1 MSWANKRRRTVQKL
15 VTFTPDEWERVN
27 SLHKKVNKYTTRY
40 RSFTVFARKMLTD
53 GEIRVTEIRP
63 LTDPEPLAREIGRI
77 GVNVNQIAHW
87 ANASRW
93 PSSARR
99 STASSVCSATCSP
112 TNAPPGRTCEHGRG
126 QARQAREIESR
137 RPQRGDGV
145 HHRPRQDRRRK
156 TGQLQLRADRNGLRR
171 AG

>member
-87 ANASRW
+87 ANANEHI
-93 PSSARR
+93 
-99 STASSVCSATCSP
+99 TAEQVA
-112 TNAPPGRTCEHGRG
+112 E
-126 QARQAREIESR
+126 
-137 RPQRGDGV
+137 
-145 HHRPRQDRRRK
+145 
-156 TGQLQLRADRNGLRR
+156 LRAAFDCIERLLGDLFANKRT
-171 AG
+171 AGKDV

>member
-87 ANASRW
+87 ANANEHI
-93 PSSARR
+93 
-99 STASSVCSATCSP
+99 TAEQVAELRASFDRIELHIGYEELMIAVKDKEEFFA
-112 TNAPPGRTCEHGRG
+112 
-126 QARQAREIESR
+126 EIER
-137 RPQRGDGV
+137 RCPQV
-145 HHRPRQDRRRK
+145 EIV
-156 TGQLQLRADRNGLRR
+156 RR
-171 AG
+171 ASVSKSR

>member
-1 MSWANKRRRTVQKL
+1 MVEQALQTASRHHGRAVRTPPREVRNELGEQAPKL

-87 ANASRW
+87 ANANEHITAEQVAELRASFDRIERLLGDLFANKRTAGKDVGAW
-93 PSSARR
+93 PWSSSA
-99 STASSVCSATCSP
+99 SP
-112 TNAPPGRTCEHGRG
+112 
-126 QARQAREIESR
+126 
-137 RPQRGDGV
+137 
-145 HHRPRQDRRRK
+145 
-156 TGQLQLRADRNGLRR
+156 
-171 AG
+171 

>member
-53 GEIRVTEIRP
+53 GEIRVIEIRP
-63 LTDPEPLAREIGRI
+63 LTDPEPLAKEIGRI

-87 ANASRW
+87 ANA
-93 PSSARR
+93 
-99 STASSVCSATCSP
+99 TAHITPAQVEEIRASFDRIELRIGYEELMIAVKDKEEFFA
-112 TNAPPGRTCEHGRG
+112 
-126 QARQAREIESR
+126 EIER
-137 RPQRGDGV
+137 RCPQV
-145 HHRPRQDRRRK
+145 EIV
-156 TGQLQLRADRNGLRR
+156 RR
-171 AG
+171 ASVSKSR

>member
-53 GEIRVTEIRP
+53 GEIRVTEI
-63 LTDPEPLAREIGRI
+63 GRI

-87 ANASRW
+87 ANANEHI
-93 PSSARR
+93 
-99 STASSVCSATCSP
+99 TAEQVA
-112 TNAPPGRTCEHGRG
+112 E
-126 QARQAREIESR
+126 
-137 RPQRGDGV
+137 
-145 HHRPRQDRRRK
+145 
-156 TGQLQLRADRNGLRR
+156 LRASFDRIERLLGDLFANKRT
-171 AG
+171 AGKDV

>member
-1 MSWANKRRRTVQKL
+1 MSWATKRRRTVQKL

-87 ANASRW
+87 ANANEHI
-93 PSSARR
+93 
-99 STASSVCSATCSP
+99 TAEQVA
-112 TNAPPGRTCEHGRG
+112 E
-126 QARQAREIESR
+126 
-137 RPQRGDGV
+137 
-145 HHRPRQDRRRK
+145 
-156 TGQLQLRADRNGLRR
+156 LRASFDRIERLLGDLFANKRT
-171 AG
+171 AGKDV